1 VGLSPDGSSKRDERR
16 SEMNEGAVVQGFA
29 FPADAKRAEV
39 VVPAV
44 RPLDNPSTRPTADT
58 ADQRLLAAAA
68 NVWNDATCSG
78 FVLRIGVVVPLVEAQ
93 VHRPAGTSRCTDED
107 GVERGAHHPF
117 VVHVRS
123 RQGDG
128 ERNASAVCQNVA
140 FAAEFCAI
148 GRIRAGELPPLGAF
162 TVALSREVHTQS
174 IPRC

>member
-1 VGLSPDGSSKRDERR
+1 MALSPDGSAERDEGR
-16 SEMNEGAVVQGFA
+16 SQVNEGAVVQGFA

-44 RPLDNPSTRPTADT
+44 RPLDDPSTRPTADA

-68 NVWNDATCSG
+68 NVWNDATRSS

-93 VHRPAGTSRCTDED
+93 VHWPTRTSRRADED

-117 VVHVRS
+117 VVHVRA

-128 ERNASAVCQNVA
+128 ERHTSAVSQNVA

-162 TVALSREVHTQS
+162 TVALSREVHAQS

>member
-1 VGLSPDGSSKRDERR
+1 MGLSPDSGAKRDERGGQV
-16 SEMNEGAVVQGFA
+16 NEGAIMQCFA
-29 FPADAKRAEV
+29 LPADAKRAEV

-44 RPLDNPSTRPTADT
+44 RALDDPSARPTAHT

-93 VHRPAGTSRCTDED
+93 VHRPARTSRRKDQD
-107 GVERGAHHPF
+107 GVERGPHHPL
-117 VVHVRS
+117 VVHVRC
-123 RQGDG
+123 RQRDG
-128 ERNASAVCQNVA
+128 ERNTSAISQNVA

-148 GRIRAGELPPLGAF
+148 GRIWAGELPPLGAF
-162 TVALSREVHTQS
+162 TVALSREAHAHS

>member
-1 VGLSPDGSSKRDERR
+1 
-16 SEMNEGAVVQGFA
+16 VQSLA
-29 FPADAKRAEV
+29 FPADAKRAKV

-44 RPLDNPSTRPTADT
+44 RPLDDPSTRATAD
-58 ADQRLLAAAA
+58 ASDERLLTAAA
-68 NVWNDATCSG
+68 NVWDDATCSG

-93 VHRPAGTSRCTDED
+93 VHRPTRTSRRADED

-128 ERNASAVCQNVA
+128 ERNASAVGQNVA
-140 FAAEFCAI
+140 FAAEFCTI
-148 GRIRAGELPPLGAF
+148 GRIRACELPPFGAF
-162 TVALSREVHTQS
+162 TVALSREVHAQS